1 MFKKEIVCTAIGFAL
16 GLPVLAET
24 GNVWKID
31 AMHSDAHFSVRHLM
45 ISNVDGDLGHIT
57 GTVNYDGKDL
67 KKANVE
73 ATIDVNTINTREEK
87 RDGHLKS
94 PDFFDAAKFPSI
106 TFKSTKI
113 EPTSGDN
120 FKMTGDVTIHGVTKE
135 VVLDGEITKPI
146 KDPQGNPRMGA
157 SATAKLNRKDF
168 GLKFD
173 KKLDDGNAIV
183 GDDVKIKLDLELTQP
198 KVASTEDGAKKE
210 TVNK

>member
-1 MFKKEIVCTAIGFAL
+1 MLKKDIVCVAIGFVA
-16 GLPVLAET
+16 GLPALADG

-31 AMHSDAHFSVRHLM
+31 PMHSDAHFSVRHLM

-57 GTVNYDGKDL
+57 GTINYDGKDL

-73 ATIDVNTINTREEK
+73 ASIDVNTINTREEK

-94 PDFFDAAKFPSI
+94 ADFFDSAKFPSI

-113 EPTSGDN
+113 EPSSADK
-120 FKMTGDVTIHGVTKE
+120 FKMTGELTIHGVSKE
-135 VVLDGEITKPI
+135 VVLDGEITKAI
-146 KDPQGNPRMGA
+146 KDMQGNPRMGA
-157 SATAKLNRKDF
+157 TATAKLNRKDF

-183 GDDVKIKLDLELTQP
+183 GDDVNVKLDLELTQP
-198 KVASTEDGAKKE
+198 KVASTDNGASKDTASK
-210 TVNK
+210 